1 MRVCHEYVWSVRE
14 NVLLAM
20 FVYQSDILATE
31 TALWIRLRALYVPP
45 PPSDF
50 FLWKVDTFLVI
61 GAFYDLVIIY
71 SIQTVWSSFVWQLR
85 RFRDFSP
92 IKIPPFTSLY
102 FTSVSVFMNT
112 KWGECLKPELFS
124 IKDEDFL
131 SLIKFSG
138 LARFSILKTNIFSWH
153 KIVLSQSSQPSIKNH
168 LAFIKSPPRTW

>member
-1 MRVCHEYVWSVRE
+1 MNMCGAFEKTFCSPCLCIKVTF
-14 NVLLAM
+14 L
-20 FVYQSDILATE
+20 
-31 TALWIRLRALYVPP
+31 RLRLLYESDWEPFTFHRL
-45 PPSDF
+45 PSDF